1 MQLLSRTMND
11 TIKMCAYGMTVMTER
26 AIALGRMDFVDPA
39 MVEEVGKI
47 QAENDTV
54 WNDFTKTQYEL
65 VMEKAR
71 PLLEHKELG
80 ESEIVR

>member
-1 MQLLSRTMND
+1 MND

-71 PLLEHKELG
+71 PLLEDKELG